1 MNNRENNKRRFRIR
15 NVITGTYIHVTLFRL
30 LEFSDRREA
39 VLRIQRHGLR
49 RDVYCVEETL

>member
-39 VLRIQRHGLR
+39 VLWIQRHGLR

>member
-1 MNNRENNKRRFRIR
+1 MNNQRNNRRFRIR

-39 VLRIQRHGLR
+39 VLWIQRHGLR